1 MKLKVLVHPVDEGGY
16 WAEVPGFPGCVS
28 EGETLDE
35 VYANIKEAFTGV
47 VESMQACGVV
57 NAEDQTASDSAA
69 VIDL

>member
-1 MKLKVLVHPVDEGGY
+1 MKLRVVVHPADEGGY

-35 VYANIKEAFTGV
+35 VFANIKEAFTGV
-47 VESMQACGVV
+47 VESIQARGEVHI
-57 NAEDQTASDSAA
+57 EDQTASDSAT